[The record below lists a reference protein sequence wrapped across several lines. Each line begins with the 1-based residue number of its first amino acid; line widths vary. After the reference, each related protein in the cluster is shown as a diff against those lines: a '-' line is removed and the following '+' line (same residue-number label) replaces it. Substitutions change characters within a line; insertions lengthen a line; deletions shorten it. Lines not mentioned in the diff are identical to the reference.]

1 MPEAISPICIHPPE
15 NCRHPPHK
23 PGERQEA
30 SSDLLLRPPLEGLHQ
45 FQPAADCPIAPLGRP
60 LPRAWR
66 ASSHPCFEFMLCY
79 IFVFFTLVVLGVMA
93 CVAASAA
100 DAPAVG
106 QVAFAVSLGLFVA
119 ALAGGVTRSHTQQH
133 K

>member
-1 MPEAISPICIHPPE
+1 M
-15 NCRHPPHK
+15 
-23 PGERQEA
+23 
-30 SSDLLLRPPLEGLHQ
+30 LR
-45 FQPAADCPIAPLGRP
+45 
-60 LPRAWR
+60 
-66 ASSHPCFEFMLCY
+66 Y
-79 IFVFFTLVVLGVMA
+79 ILVFFTLGVLGVVA

-119 ALAGGVTRSHTQQH
+119 ALVGGVSHSERRQQ

>member
-1 MPEAISPICIHPPE
+1 M
-15 NCRHPPHK
+15 
-23 PGERQEA
+23 
-30 SSDLLLRPPLEGLHQ
+30 LR
-45 FQPAADCPIAPLGRP
+45 
-60 LPRAWR
+60 
-66 ASSHPCFEFMLCY
+66 Y
-79 IFVFFTLVVLGVMA
+79 ILVFFTLVVLGVVA

-119 ALAGGVTRSHTQQH
+119 ALAGGVSRSETRQH

>member
-1 MPEAISPICIHPPE
+1 M
-15 NCRHPPHK
+15 
-23 PGERQEA
+23 
-30 SSDLLLRPPLEGLHQ
+30 LR
-45 FQPAADCPIAPLGRP
+45 
-60 LPRAWR
+60 
-66 ASSHPCFEFMLCY
+66 Y